1 MFCFVFSFSLL
12 LNLNINAIMRLN
24 WLISIYALDQAEINY
39 LILSTDHWKRG
50 VSSVWCWAG
59 CSHGSRPTCFCCH
72 LWLLQPRSSNAMN
85 HRFAD
90 NTSECWT
97 PTNAVY
103 SMFYTGKRC
112 GIFYTAPHKSPMISK
127 LCSGDVCTCAE
138 GEKNCVLW
146 CMFCL
151 SGNNVSIWYST
162 LIFRWL
168 SKAESHLQQG
178 YETQHPE

>member
-1 MFCFVFSFSLL
+1 MIWFCQQITESEECLQFGAEQVVPMGLVQPASAVIYDYYSPGHLTPWT
-12 LNLNINAIMRLN
+12 NL
-24 WLISIYALDQAEINY
+24 
-39 LILSTDHWKRG
+39 
-50 VSSVWCWAG
+50 
-59 CSHGSRPTCFCCH
+59 
-72 LWLLQPRSSNAMN
+72 
-85 HRFAD
+85 FAD

-97 PTNAVY
+97 LTNAVY
-103 SMFYTGKRC
+103 LMFYTGKRC

-138 GEKNCVLW
+138 GVKNSVYCDVYT

-151 SGNNVSIWYST
+151 SGNNVSIWYFT

>member
-1 MFCFVFSFSLL
+1 MIWFSQQITESEECLQFGAEQVVPMGLVQPASAVIYDYYNPGHLTLWTIALL
-12 LNLNINAIMRLN
+12 
-24 WLISIYALDQAEINY
+24 
-39 LILSTDHWKRG
+39 T
-50 VSSVWCWAG
+50 
-59 CSHGSRPTCFCCH
+59 T
-72 LWLLQPRSSNAMN
+72 LL
-85 HRFAD
+85 
-90 NTSECWT
+90 ECWT
-97 PTNAVY
+97 LTNAAY